1 MKRPEKGMKVFR
13 RKKIFVLLALCAI
26 VLLGILAFP
35 HEDAIDFNTQ
45 VKPIINKKC
54 ISCHGGVK
62 QQGGFSLLFKDEAM
76 AATKSGKPA
85 IIPGNPEDSELIKR
99 LLAKDT
105 EERMPY
111 KHAPLSNEEIS
122 IFKKWIK
129 QGAKWGAHWAYLPV
143 KEVKIP
149 SGGANWVRNAVDH
162 FIYLKLD
169 EAGLKPSNEADRA
182 TLLRRV
188 SLDLIGM
195 APSDSIA
202 KIYLYQKDSNQ
213 AYEKLVDALLASSAF
228 GEKWASMWL
237 DVARY
242 ADTKGYESDG
252 PRNIWKY
259 RDWVIRA
266 FNADKPY
273 NQFITEQIAG
283 DFYVNPTDEQYI
295 ATAFHRN
302 SMTNDEGGTSNEEY
316 RVAAVID
323 RINTTWEGLL
333 STTFACVQCHSHPY
347 DPIKHDE
354 YYKFMAYFN
363 NSRDE
368 DLSTEYPLLKQFYP
382 DMEAKLKEL
391 TAWLT
396 AHVSEVKA
404 KEIYKFLKTG
414 QPSINSTTTDRL
426 HNAVIGNNNIALYFR
441 NHGIARI
448 ASVDLNHVDQ
458 LLCRF
463 ASKVPGGHMQ
473 LHLDEPDGPVLASW
487 QVQAKEGY
495 QIQAVDF
502 SMQQG
507 THDVY
512 VTYQNANRGK
522 GEETLVYFDWFRF
535 TDQFPGKGE
544 IGYEEQKQ
552 NFWALLEAPPMCTTP
567 IMVENPQNRQRKTF
581 VFERG
586 AWTSLGKEVQADVPA
601 VFKYAMP
608 ENAPKNRMGLAMW
621 LTDERNPLLSR
632 TMVNRLWEQLF
643 GTGIVETLEDMG
655 TQGMDPT
662 HRELLDYLSWQFMHD
677 YKWSMKRLIKELVM
691 SATYRQDS
699 RMNDELKE
707 KDLFNKFYARGPRIR
722 LSAEQLRDQFLSVS
736 MALSPKMY
744 GKGVMPWQPDGI
756 WNSPYNSAKWKNA
769 RGDDRYRRAIY
780 TYWKRSAPYPSMIT
794 FDGAQRVVCNPRR
807 IRTNTPLQA
816 LVTLN
821 DSAYIDLARHFADR
835 MQRKEQQVD
844 DQIAQGYEWI
854 MYKPIPTEKLRILS
868 NLYQTAF
875 NEYQAHP
882 DRMTTLLGDKEKKDA
897 KSAALLVVANTLFN
911 LDEVVTKN

>member
-1 MKRPEKGMKVFR
+1 MKVFR
-13 RKKIFVLLALCAI
+13 RNKMLVLLAVTAL
-26 VLLGILAFP
+26 VGFGVFAFP
-35 HEDAIDFNTQ
+35 HEDPIDFNTQ

-62 QQGGFSLLFKDEAM
+62 QQSGFSLLFKEEAM

-85 IIPGNPEDSELIKR
+85 IIPGNPDDSEFIKR

-111 KHAPLSNEEIS
+111 KHEALSDEEIN

-129 QGAKWGAHWAYLPV
+129 QGAKWGEHWAYLPV
-143 KEVKIP
+143 KEVEVP
-149 SGGANWVRNAVDH
+149 TDGANWAHNALDR
-162 FIYLKLD
+162 FIYQKLED
-169 EAGLKPSNEADRA
+169 AELKPSKEADRA

-188 SLDLIGM
+188 SLDLIGI
-195 APSDSIA
+195 APPETLA
-202 KIYLYQKDSNQ
+202 KTYLDNADSNK
-213 AYEKLVDALLASSAF
+213 AYEQLVDTLLASPAF

-266 FNADKPY
+266 FNDDKPY
-273 NQFITEQIAG
+273 DQFITEQIAG

-302 SMTNDEGGTSNEEY
+302 SMTNDEGGTNNEEY

-368 DLSTEYPLLKQFYP
+368 DLPTEYPLLKQFKP
-382 DMEAKLKEL
+382 DMDAKLNQLTTWLKEN
-391 TAWLT
+391 
-396 AHVSEVKA
+396 VSQEKSR
-404 KEIYKFLKTG
+404 EIYKFLKTG
-414 QPSINSTTTDRL
+414 QPTINSTTTDSLR
-426 HNAVIGNNNIALYFR
+426 NAVIGSNNIALYFR
-441 NHGIARI
+441 NHGEARI
-448 ASVDLNHVDQ
+448 AAVDLNRVDQ
-458 LLCRF
+458 MLYHF
-463 ASKVPGGHMQ
+463 ASKVSGGRMQ
-473 LHLDEPDGPVLASW
+473 LHLDRADGPVFASW
-487 QVQAKEGY
+487 NVQAKEGY
-495 QIQAVDF
+495 QIQAVNF
-502 SMQQG
+502 PMQQG
-507 THDVY
+507 VHDVY
-512 VTYQNANRGK
+512 ITYQNASKDK
-522 GEETLVYFDWFRF
+522 GDAILVFFDWFYF
-535 TDQFPGKGE
+535 TDQFPGKGK
-544 IGYEEQKQ
+544 IGYAEQQK
-552 NFWALLEAPPMCTTP
+552 NFWTLLEAEPASATP

-586 AWTSLGKEVQADVPA
+586 AWTSPGKEVQADVPA
-601 VFKYAMP
+601 AFKYAMP
-608 ENAPKNRMGLAMW
+608 KDAPKNRMGLAMW

-655 TQGMDPT
+655 TQGMEPT
-662 HRELLDYLSWQFMHD
+662 HRELLDYLSWQFMHN

-699 RMNDELKE
+699 RISDELKE
-707 KDLFNKFYARGPRIR
+707 KDLFNKLYARGPRIR
-722 LSAEQLRDQFLSVS
+722 LSAEQLRDQLLSVS
-736 MALSPKMY
+736 MALSPEMY
-744 GKGVMPWQPDGI
+744 GKGVMPWQPEGI
-756 WNSPYNSAKWKNA
+756 WNSPYNSAKWENA
-769 RGDDRYRRAIY
+769 TDDDRYRRAVY

-821 DSAYIDLARHFADR
+821 DSAYIDLARHFVDR
-835 MQRKEQQVD
+835 MQQQKEQHVNE
-844 DQIAQGYEWI
+844 QIAQGYEWI
-854 MYKPIPTEKLRILS
+854 MYKPIPAEKLKILS

-875 NEYQAHP
+875 DEYKKHP
-882 DRMTTLLGDKEKKDA
+882 DRMTSLVGDKHKKNTE
-897 KSAALLVVANTLFN
+897 SAALLVVANTMFN